1 MFFRHSIVIKLFP
14 LFIGERTWRNYFK
27 TKWDYI
33 GSQKKTCIS
42 KKKLREEITFRIHK
56 SGIDKEDII
65 YSIYICIHTYISISI
80 SIYLSIY
87 IYICCCCCPV
97 AKLCTTLCDP
107 HGLQHAKA
115 SLSFTIY
122 QSLFKFI
129 LLYTVEYY
137 TQP

>member
-27 TKWDYI
+27 TKWHFI

-42 KKKLREEITFRIHK
+42 KKKLREEFTFRIHK
-56 SGIDKEDII
+56 SGIDKEDVI
-65 YSIYICIHTYISISI
+65 YSFYICNMYAYIAN
-80 SIYLSIY
+80 

-115 SLSFTIY
+115 SPSFTIY

-129 LLYTVEYY
+129 LLHTVKYY

>member
-14 LFIGERTWRNYFK
+14 LFIGERTWRNYFR
-27 TKWDYI
+27 TNWDYI

-42 KKKLREEITFRIHK
+42 KKKLREEVTFRIHK
-56 SGIDKEDII
+56 SGIKKILYI
-65 YSIYICIHTYISISI
+65 VSIFAYIH
-80 SIYLSIY
+80 IY

-122 QSLFKFI
+122 QSLLKFI
-129 LLYTVEYY
+129 LLYIVEYY